1 MIKNAK
7 QHKSCLRVQY
17 SKETGTSEVQTATLS
32 MLRASSLLIT
42 SGATLAEQKV
52 HWMRS
57 FEDIWKRIGVGA
69 EALEPIVLDAEW
81 YLDTQV
87 RINPD
92 KLLEAL
98 GFPAG
103 DYVIRRSTPADRLLV
118 QILPNLVLKT
128 QHIQQ
133 LCQQLLYVQE
143 EFSEVRFDIIEAAD
157 AETLGDKLSRDAGSS
172 ASYLETKPDA
182 LVSEEQPAES
192 TAQPVVPTQPTQPA
206 AESAPVVP
214 APAESVPT
222 PNPTES
228 PIANP
233 QPAQPTEPS
242 ASDLIGTPS
251 EDGSYEPPPPP
262 ARNAPDIFE
271 TNPEA
276 WKGIARPDSDY
287 YNSFLDRMGYTRTVD
302 NPPTI
307 KYGGKRPFQ
316 EINGEQH
323 DALGFKVDSEGNIEV

>member
-57 FEDIWKRIGVGA
+57 FEDIWKRVGVGA

-81 YLDTQV
+81 QLQMQV
-87 RINPD
+87 RVNPE
-92 KLLEAL
+92 KLFEAL
-98 GFPAG
+98 GFPVG

-118 QILPNLVLKT
+118 QPIPNRPLKNQHLRMLVL
-128 QHIQQ
+128 
-133 LCQQLLYVQE
+133 QLLYVQQ

-157 AETLGDKLSRDAGSS
+157 AEALGDKLSRDASSS
-172 ASYLETKPDA
+172 ASYLETKPEA
-182 LVSEEQPAES
+182 LLPKES
-192 TAQPVVPTQPTQPA
+192 AGQPVEFVPSLSPVQP
-206 AESAPVVP
+206 
-214 APAESVPT
+214 
-222 PNPTES
+222 
-228 PIANP
+228 
-233 QPAQPTEPS
+233 PAQPPTEPP
-242 ASDLIGTPS
+242 ASNHTGASS
-251 EDGSYEPPPPP
+251 EDGSWGPPPPP
-262 ARNAPDIFE
+262 ARNAPGVFE
-271 TNPEA
+271 TNPDV

-287 YNSFLDRMGYTRTVD
+287 YGGFLDSMGYTRTVN

-307 KYGGKRPFQ
+307 KYGGKQPFQ
-316 EINGEQH
+316 EINGEQY
-323 DALGFKVDSEGNIEV
+323 DALGFKVDLEGNIEV